1 MQSSEQNIL
10 LPTEK
15 NPQFGLH
22 DTAKFDLTPSH
33 CKAQLFWTVSTNQC
47 YTVLDKH
54 SSPPTEFIF
63 HLRQDLDSVLPTNR
77 ILSISDAI
85 GYIQHYASTY
95 LKERNRPC
103 LLTMLI

>member
-1 MQSSEQNIL
+1 MRSSEQSIL

-15 NPQFGLH
+15 KKFGLH

-33 CKAQLFWTVSTNQC
+33 CKAQLLWTISTNQC

-54 SSPPTEFIF
+54 SSTPTESIF

-85 GYIQHYASTY
+85 GYIQHCSSTY
-95 LKERNRPC
+95 LKETNRPC
-103 LLTMLI
+103 Y